1 MKTLDLP
8 QPGHFP
14 RLPLPGSGPGLEPC
28 STARL
33 QPRYWSERFF
43 VPVTVKTDQETPLG
57 ETPVEPLCRRAERQ
71 ACRCRLCG
79 CCHVPA
85 ASPSSVFLPF
95 VRKRGSQKI
104 YIYIIV
110 FYSHF
115 KS

>member
-43 VPVTVKTDQETPLG
+43 VPVTVKTDQETPWG
-57 ETPVEPLCRRAERQ
+57 RRPWSPCAAGQSDR
-71 ACRCRLCG
+71 
-79 CCHVPA
+79 PA
-85 ASPSSVFLPF
+85 VAVCAGAATFLPQALPLSF
-95 VRKRGSQKI
+95 YLLLGRGVHKK